1 MSTRPSS
8 TPPLCDS
15 AASVDRLEKV
25 LRVGCEF
32 HETMP
37 TAGPRAAAVPTILDE
52 PRTPKLRE
60 AFFAQ
65 GAESFQT
72 TISTV
77 LGDQTVKYEG
87 AQFDRRPSG
96 IGIATWKS
104 EIAGKTL
111 SYAFRGMFTVNNEGK
126 STPGYGD
133 GVFKVSEL
141 GVMGQE
147 LKTMIIEGKWYD
159 NLRPSDVYVEIVHGD
174 NVFRIDHVKQTVA
187 TDPNFILAVTN
198 RMAQQALD
206 WIDPTAIPTRI
217 QLFTT
222 KQHFSI
228 KHWALNGTVETMQG
242 EEYRSW
248 SNEVG
253 DAISTVRKTNTRYIE
268 WLTTSGL
275 FEIPD
280 IDDFRFEGPLQHTP
294 DETEWLS
301 WKQRPAVRGEYFFK
315 SKTECGWKNSRLYVS
330 LWGYVSRY
338 DYPMLVR
345 NQTTKEWIA
354 VYNQHAEQMITVK
367 TWEEVYNS
375 LLAYLDKKWK
385 KNGGDITLCTALFAS
400 FLSVFVLQPLFKK
413 QFMARANY
421 ERLIQNLNPFV
432 REVEDIVLED
442 GYEFTSANLT
452 MLAACS
458 RQPDLPVVAA
468 SNSEIF
474 IWRKGVLQK
483 RAPGGIIQHIAL
495 LSPLVVVSRTN
506 SKKTYVY
513 NHDED
518 QSQDGF
524 TDAGIT
530 AMVASPD
537 GNLLAVAHAT
547 KATKYLKLYKRNGG
561 KLEQVQETVAL
572 VNKAKHLV
580 VSNED
585 GLLGTKALVLAYTE
599 APGTLTGRRLEGMEY
614 MPASNKKLH
623 PLTSLECADGTS
635 VAAMAVTKTGS
646 HWIYFATRPDINFHY
661 VVGNTR
667 EEPEP
672 ENNRVNF
679 LFEVPWP
686 QRVRSVA
693 FTQNDCAVIATD
705 TGLFV
710 LGRDGLARKELEPKN
725 ESRVKALSVQH
736 MTTQGTPAEPGRIV
750 TLRKGS
756 VVIHNNLSLDLGA
769 CNQP

>member
-1 MSTRPSS
+1 
-8 TPPLCDS
+8 
-15 AASVDRLEKV
+15 
-25 LRVGCEF
+25 
-32 HETMP
+32 MP
-37 TAGPRAAAVPTILDE
+37 TAGPRAPTVPTILDE

-60 AFFAQ
+60 AYFAQ
-65 GAESFQT
+65 GVKSFQT

-111 SYAFRGMFTVNNEGK
+111 SYAFSGTFTVNNEGK
-126 STPGYGD
+126 STPGSGY

-141 GVMGQE
+141 GVMGRE
-147 LKTMIIEGKWYD
+147 LKTMIMEGEWDD

-187 TDPNFILAVTN
+187 TDPKFILAVTN
-198 RMAQQALD
+198 RMAQQALALF
-206 WIDPTAIPTRI
+206 DPTAIPTRL

-294 DETEWLS
+294 DETEWWS
-301 WKQRPAVRGEYFFK
+301 WVQRPVIRGEYFFK
-315 SKTECGWKNSRLYVS
+315 SKTECGWKNSRSYVPA
-330 LWGYVSRY
+330 WGYVSRY

-345 NQTTKEWIA
+345 NETTKEWIPM
-354 VYNQHAEQMITVK
+354 YNQHAEQMITVK

-375 LLAYLDKKWK
+375 LLAYLDKKWE
-385 KNGGDITLCTALFAS
+385 KNGGDITICAALFAS
-400 FLSVFVLQPLFKK
+400 FLSVFVLQPLFKER
-413 QFMARANY
+413 FMARANY
-421 ERLIQNLNPFV
+421 EGLIKNLNPFV
-432 REVEDIVLED
+432 QLVEDIVLKH
-442 GYEFTSANLT
+442 GFEFTSPNLT
-452 MLAACS
+452 MLATCS

-483 RAPGGIIQHIAL
+483 KAPGGIIQHIAL

-506 SKKTYVY
+506 SAKTYVY

-524 TDAGIT
+524 TNAGIT
-530 AMVASPD
+530 AMAASPD
-537 GNLLAVAHAT
+537 GNLLAVAT
-547 KATKYLKLYKRNGG
+547 PKYLKLYKRNRG
-561 KLEQVQETVAL
+561 KLEQVQEIFAL

-585 GLLGTKALVLAYTE
+585 IGRKALVLAYTE

-614 MPASNKKLH
+614 IPANNKKLN
-623 PLTSLECADGTS
+623 PLTSLECKDGTS
-635 VAAMAVTKTGS
+635 VTAMAVTKTGS
-646 HWIYFATRPDINFHY
+646 HWIYFATRPDINLHY
-661 VVGNTR
+661 VVGNTQ
-667 EEPEP
+667 EET

-679 LFEVPWP
+679 LFHVPWSR
-686 QRVRSVA
+686 RVRSVA
-693 FTQNDCAVIATD
+693 FTQKDCAVIATNA
-705 TGLFV
+705 GLFV
-710 LGRDGLARKELEPKN
+710 LGRDGLAKGGPKPEN

-736 MTTQGTPAEPGRIV
+736 MTTRGTPAEPGRIV
-750 TLRKGS
+750 TLQGNGR
-756 VVIHNNLSLDLGA
+756 VVIHNKRGLALSA
-769 CNQP
+769 CNQT

>member
-1 MSTRPSS
+1 
-8 TPPLCDS
+8 
-15 AASVDRLEKV
+15 
-25 LRVGCEF
+25 
-32 HETMP
+32 MP
-37 TAGPRAAAVPTILDE
+37 TAGPRAAAVPTIQDE

-104 EIAGKTL
+104 KIAGKTL
-111 SYAFRGMFTVNNEGK
+111 AYAFRGMFTVNNEGK
-126 STPGYGD
+126 SIPGYGD

-141 GVMGQE
+141 GWMGQE

-174 NVFRIDHVKQTVA
+174 NVFRIDHVEQTVA
-187 TDPNFILAVTN
+187 TDPKFFLAETT
-198 RMAQQALD
+198 RMAQQALELM
-206 WIDPTAIPTRI
+206 DPTATLTRL

-248 SNEVG
+248 SKEVG
-253 DAISTVRKTNTRYIE
+253 DAIIALRKTNTRYIE
-268 WLTTSGL
+268 WFTPSGL
-275 FEIPD
+275 YEIPD
-280 IDDFRFEGPLQHTP
+280 IDNIRFEGPVQHTP
-294 DETEWLS
+294 DETEWMS
-301 WKQRPAVRGEYFFK
+301 WKKRPVIRGEYFFK
-315 SKTECGWKNSRLYVS
+315 SETECGWKNSRLYVP
-330 LWGYVSRY
+330 LLGYVPRY

-345 NQTTKEWIA
+345 NQTTKEWIT
-354 VYNQHAEQMITVK
+354 VYNQHTEQVITVK
-367 TWEEVYNS
+367 TWEDVYNS
-375 LLAYLDKKWK
+375 LLAYLDNKWE
-385 KNGGDITLCTALFAS
+385 KNGGDITLCTALFVS
-400 FLSVFVLQPLFKK
+400 FLSVFVVQPQFKER
-413 QFMARANY
+413 FMAQANY
-421 ERLIQNLNPFV
+421 RRRIRNQNPFAQP
-432 REVEDIVLED
+432 VEDIVLKH
-442 GYEFTSANLT
+442 GFEFTSPNLT
-452 MLAACS
+452 MLATCS

-506 SKKTYVY
+506 SEKTYVY

-518 QSQDGF
+518 KSQDGF
-524 TDAGIT
+524 TNAGIT
-530 AMVASPD
+530 AMAASPD

-547 KATKYLKLYKRNGG
+547 KARKYLKLYKRNRG

-572 VNKAKHLV
+572 VNKAKHIV

-585 GLLGTKALVLAYTE
+585 GRFGKALVLAYTE
-599 APGTLTGRRLEGMEY
+599 APDTLQGRQLEGMEY
-614 MPASNKKLH
+614 IPANPKKLH
-623 PLTSLECADGTS
+623 PLTSLQCKDGTS

-661 VVGNTR
+661 VVGNTQK
-667 EEPEP
+667 EA

-679 LFEVPWP
+679 LFEVRWP

-705 TGLFV
+705 AGLFV
-710 LGRDGLARKELEPKN
+710 LGRDGLAEGGPEPVN
-725 ESRVKALSVQH
+725 DSRVKALSVQH
-736 MTTQGTPAEPGRIV
+736 MTTRGTPAEPGRIV
-750 TLRKGS
+750 TLQGNGR
-756 VVIHNNLSLDLGA
+756 VVIHNIRGPALGA
-769 CNQP
+769 CNQT